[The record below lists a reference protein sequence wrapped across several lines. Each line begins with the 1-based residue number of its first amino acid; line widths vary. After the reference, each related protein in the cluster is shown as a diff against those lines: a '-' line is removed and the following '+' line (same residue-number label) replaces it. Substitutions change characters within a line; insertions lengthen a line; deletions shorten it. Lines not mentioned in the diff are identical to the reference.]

1 MRKKNVLRC
10 FALMI
15 WAVCTINVFCSFE
28 VKRIKIDAAALTE
41 NAIQIASKLFNLSP
55 NDNKGGLYTIHD
67 NNY

>member
-10 FALMI
+10 FALVI

-55 NDNKGGLYTIHD
+55 NKEGGLYTIHD
-67 NNY
+67 YNY